1 MVLNVNTNLDIAG
14 QANVFA
20 TKTTGIVEDSELT
33 NVAKQILSAAPA
45 KINLGQ
51 TSFTRSNSVNNLD
64 VKLYAAGYDVNAV
77 KQAATNQTGFEVN
90 LSQNALSAIN
100 SLKAQAAQL
109 QSANLSKAVDG
120 KIHINSEKPDTAA
133 LKPTTMFNSSTDV
146 EVFQSTN
153 TNKDRKG
160 PGGFYMPLEKNEEQ
174 KEEGLNLI
182 I

>member
-1 MVLNVNTNLDIAG
+1 MALNVNTNLGITK
-14 QANVFA
+14 QTNVFA
-20 TKTTGIVEDSELT
+20 PKTAGIVEDSELT
-33 NVAKQILSAAPA
+33 NVAKQILSATP
-45 KINLGQ
+45 KRVNFGQ
-51 TSFTRSNSVNNLD
+51 ASFSRSNSVNNLD

-77 KQAATNQTGFEVN
+77 KQAATNQTGYNVN

-109 QSANLSKAVDG
+109 QSANLTKLVDG
-120 KIHINSEKPDTAA
+120 KIHINSEKTGTAA
-133 LKPTTMFNSSTDV
+133 LKPSSMFNNSTNV
-146 EVFQSTN
+146 EVFQSAN

-160 PGGFYMPLEKNEEQ
+160 PGGFYMPLEKEEQ